1 MIEKKH
7 IPQLDYPEKT
17 KSFGMTAD
25 GREVFCYT
33 LTNKNGME
41 LAVMDY
47 GATITSLKV
56 PTINHNKIDVVLGFD
71 NVEDYINSYNL
82 PSAPYFGCVVGR
94 VTGRINKGSFLLND
108 KEILLTKNHGQHQ
121 LHGGKE
127 GFGQKLWKM
136 KKRTNGDFPT
146 ITFEYASQNGEE
158 NFPGV
163 LVVEVTYMLTESNQ
177 VIVEYN
183 AFSTDDTIVNLT
195 QHSYFNLEGHQH
207 TISNQ
212 TLFINS
218 TKMLETDENNIPTG
232 LFLNVANCP
241 FDFSEEKKCP
251 QSIDNTFVLNEKNRI
266 AASLYSKQ
274 NQLKMSVFTNQPG
287 VHIYVGGN
295 CFGQIKGKEET
306 DYHSLSG
313 ICFETQHY
321 PDSPNHAHFPSIT
334 LKKGE
339 QYYHQTIFTF
349 ENI

>member
-7 IPQLDYPEKT
+7 ISQFDYPENT
-17 KSFGMTAD
+17 KSFGITPD
-25 GREVFCYT
+25 GREVLCFT
-33 LTNKNGME
+33 LRNKNGME
-41 LAVMDY
+41 LSVMDY

-56 PTINHNKIDVVLGFD
+56 PTQNNQKIDVVLGFD
-71 NVEDYINSYNL
+71 NVQNYINSYNL

-94 VTGRINKGSFLLND
+94 FAGRINNSSFWLNE
-108 KEILLTKNHGQHQ
+108 KKINLTKNHGKHQ
-121 LHGGKE
+121 LHGGNE
-127 GFGQKLWKM
+127 GFGQKMWKM
-136 KKRTNGDFPT
+136 KKRTNGDFPS

-177 VIVEYN
+177 VIAEYN
-183 AFSTDDTIVNLT
+183 AFSTEDTIINLT
-195 QHSYFNLEGHQH
+195 QHSYFNLNGHQH
-207 TISNQ
+207 NINNQ

-218 TKMLETDENNIPTG
+218 TKMLETDEENIPTG

-241 FDFSEEKKCP
+241 YDFTVEKNCP

-274 NQLKMSVFTNQPG
+274 NQLKMKVFTNQPG

-295 CFGQIKGKEET
+295 CFGQIKGKEEA

-321 PDSPNHAHFPSIT
+321 PDAPNQTHFPT
-334 LKKGE
+334 TLLKKGE
-339 QYYHQTIFTF
+339 QYYHQTIFAF